1 MAVDVSPERVRSTA
15 ELARLALRDD
25 EVAPLAAQLRGILAH
40 VAELDAWD
48 TRGVSPT
55 AHVLDLSMTLRDD
68 VPARGLDRETA
79 LSQAASTEQCAF
91 VVPRFVAE

>member
-25 EVAPLAAQLRGILAH
+25 EVAPLAAQLRNILTH
-40 VAELDAWD
+40 VAELDAFD
-48 TRGVSPT
+48 TESVPPT
-55 AHVLDLSMTLRDD
+55 AQVLDLAMTLRDD
-68 VPARGLDRETA
+68 VPARGIDRATA
-79 LSQAASTEQCAF
+79 LSQAARTEQCAF

>member
-25 EVAPLAAQLRGILAH
+25 EVAPLAAQLRSVLDH

-48 TRGVSPT
+48 TSDIPPT
-55 AHVLDLSMTLRDD
+55 AHGLELDMTLRDD
-68 VPARGLDRETA
+68 VPARGVDREAA
-79 LSQAASTEQCAF
+79 LSQAARTQQHAF

>member
-25 EVAPLAAQLRGILAH
+25 ELAPLAAQLRGILAH

-48 TRGVSPT
+48 TKAIPPT
-55 AHVLDLSMTLRDD
+55 AHVLDLAMTLRDD
-68 VPARGLDRETA
+68 VPARGIDRATA
-79 LSQAASTEQCAF
+79 LSQAARTEQYAF
-91 VVPRFVAE
+91 AVPRFVAE

>member
-25 EVAPLAAQLRGILAH
+25 EVAPLAAQLRAVLAH

-48 TRGVSPT
+48 TEAVPPT
-55 AHVLDLSMTLRDD
+55 AQVLDLAMTLRDD
-68 VPARGLDRETA
+68 LPARGIDRATA
-79 LSQAASTEQCAF
+79 LSQAARTELGAF

>member
-25 EVAPLAAQLRGILAH
+25 ELAPLAAQLRGILAH

-48 TRGVSPT
+48 TSGVPPT
-55 AHVLDLSMTLRDD
+55 AHVLDLAMTLRDD
-68 VPARGLDRETA
+68 VPSPGLDREAA
-79 LSQAASTEQCAF
+79 LSQAARTEQGAF
-91 VVPRFVAE
+91 AVPRFVAE

>member
-25 EVAPLAAQLRGILAH
+25 EVAPLAAQLRAILAH

-48 TRGVSPT
+48 TGAVPPT
-55 AHVLDLSMTLRDD
+55 AQVLDLATTLRDD
-68 VPARGLDRETA
+68 LPARGIDRATA
-79 LSQAASTEQCAF
+79 LSQAARAEQGAF
-91 VVPRFVAE
+91 AVPRFVAE